1 MIRVFDITKIIKLLL
16 ITILIFLTINT
27 IFIYSKLAV
36 DVINQKKLLPIYCVD
51 RNDKKIALTFDAAWG
66 NDDTK
71 ELLSILKKY
80 NAKATF
86 FLVGFWVEK
95 YPEDVKDIFSQ
106 GHEIG
111 SHSDKHLHMSRL
123 SESEIIKDIKSCEE
137 KIIRIIHKKPTV
149 FRPPYGDYN
158 NTLIKTLSSLG
169 YYVIQWDVD
178 SLDWKDLSAQD
189 IAQRVLKR
197 VKSGSIVLF
206 HNNAKNTKYALPII
220 LNTLTK
226 QGYEFVTVSELIY
239 KDGYYIDHQGVQKRI
254 IR

>member
-1 MIRVFDITKIIKLLL
+1 MIKVFNISKIIRLVLLAILILL
-16 ITILIFLTINT
+16 IINT
-27 IFIYSKLAV
+27 IFIYSRLTV
-36 DVINQKKLLPIYCVD
+36 EVVTQKKLLPIYCVNRD
-51 RNDKKIALTFDAAWG
+51 DKKIALTFDAAWG

-71 ELLSILKKY
+71 ELLSILKRF

-95 YPEDVKDIFSQ
+95 YPEDVKNIFNQ

-123 SESEIIKDIKSCEE
+123 SEAEIIRDIKSCEE
-137 KIIRIIHKKPTV
+137 KIIKIIHKKPVV

-158 NTLIKTLSSLG
+158 NTLIRTLSSLG

-178 SLDWKDLSAQD
+178 SLDWKDLSAQE

-206 HNNAKNTKYALPII
+206 HNNAKNTKFALPII
-220 LNTLTK
+220 LSSLSK
-226 QGYEFVTVSELIY
+226 QGYQFVTVSELIY
-239 KDGYYIDHQGVQKRI
+239 KDGYYIDHQGVQRKIER
-254 IR
+254 